1 MMTQGNINLYSKACY
16 DATDWPTAKDYTPKE
31 SLENNYDQILGPVA
45 AETNDAPINFLKL
58 LFEGKLLREGK
69 EQWQSGG
76 GGGPYIYDLHRQKQC
91 DLWTRSYNLR
101 TALWSLLC
109 EWYEEHEEALHFL
122 IYIVTDYNKNKIITG
137 NGLISMNI
145 IHHFRADP
153 WMPYSILNQILHG

>member
-1 MMTQGNINLYSKACY
+1 MYLHRNKNFNQGTLALKGWKIYIWHIIHCLIESCWPRMMTQGNINLYSKACY

-76 GGGPYIYDLHRQKQC
+76 GGGLTYMTFIGKSSVIYELGV
-91 DLWTRSYNLR
+91 T
-101 TALWSLLC
+101 T
-109 EWYEEHEEALHFL
+109 YEQPCGHCS
-122 IYIVTDYNKNKIITG
+122 VNDTKNTKRHST
-137 NGLISMNI
+137 
-145 IHHFRADP
+145 F
-153 WMPYSILNQILHG
+153 